1 MSDFNFNW
9 WNFGLSVYGLV
20 LGIVVWMRRPGEEAG
35 QAVAKLRED
44 VMRELRSM
52 GDRMSSEVSDLR
64 SVQDTL
70 EERVLHMP
78 GRDEVVEVAGDV
90 KAIKAELK
98 HLVSTQIT
106 QSSTLNRIET
116 FLLNRPSK

>member
-1 MSDFNFNW
+1 MNDMNFNW
-9 WNFGLSVYGLV
+9 WNFGLTVYGLAI
-20 LGIVVWMRRPGEEAG
+20 GIVVYLRRPGEEAG
-35 QAVAKLRED
+35 QAVTKLRED
-44 VMRELRSM
+44 VMGELRSM
-52 GDRMSSEVSDLR
+52 GERMSREVSDLR

-98 HLVSTQIT
+98 HLVTTQNT

-116 FLLNRPSK
+116 FLLNRPK